1 MKPLVV
7 ITIDDEPI
15 AHEILSHYSHRL
27 NGIKLT
33 RQFTCPEQAWAYLA
47 CNSVDLILLDIEL
60 AEVNGLSFYQALPQR
75 PMVIF
80 TTAHPEYAVE
90 GFNVA
95 AIDYLLKPF
104 SAERFEQ
111 AIVKAGLLR
120 QAQELSLSLTV
131 RADYETKNILLA
143 DILYIEGLNNYVK
156 IYTASSPHPLLSMM
170 SLKEMMSRLPG
181 HQFMRI
187 HRSYIVPRHRVSA
200 VSSRYIT
207 LAEKKLPVGDT
218 YRTYVS
224 ALMDK

>member
-1 MKPLVV
+1 MKPLDV

-15 AHEILSHYSHRL
+15 AHEILSHYSHHL
-27 NGIKLT
+27 NGIRLQK
-33 RQFTCPEQAWAYLA
+33 QFTSPELAGAYLA
-47 CNSVDLILLDIEL
+47 SHPVDLILLDIEM
-60 AEVNGLSFYQALPQR
+60 AEVNGLSFYRSLLQR

-90 GFNVA
+90 GFNVD

-111 AIVKAGLLR
+111 AIQKAALLR
-120 QAQELSLSLTV
+120 KVQDLSLSLTV
-131 RADYETKNILLA
+131 RADYETKTILLS

-156 IYTASSPHPLLSMM
+156 IYTTSSSHPLLSMM
-170 SLKEMMSRLPG
+170 TLKDMMSRLPAA
-181 HQFMRI
+181 QFMRI

-200 VSSRYIT
+200 VNSRYIT

-218 YRTYVS
+218 YRTSVS
-224 ALMDK
+224 TWMCR

>member
-1 MKPLVV
+1 MKHLDI
-7 ITIDDEPI
+7 ITVDDEPI
-15 AHEILSHYSHRL
+15 AHEILLHYSQQL
-27 NGIKLT
+27 NGIRVRK
-33 RQFTCPEQAWAYLA
+33 QFTSPEQAWAYLA
-47 CNSVDLILLDIEL
+47 GNPVDLILLDIEM
-60 AEVNGLSFYQALPQR
+60 AEVNGLSFYRSLAQR

-80 TTAHPEYAVE
+80 TTAHPEYALE

-131 RADYETKNILLA
+131 RADYETKNILLS

-156 IYTASSPHPLLSMM
+156 IYTTTSTHPLLSMM
-170 SLKEMMSRLPG
+170 TLKELMSRLPAE
-181 HQFMRI
+181 QFMRI

-200 VSSRYIT
+200 VNSRYIT

-218 YRTYVS
+218 YRTCVS
-224 ALMDK
+224 ALMGR